1 MKRRS
6 NLPEWFEKLAL
17 NTPMLDFLLDEN
29 RSPVARMRLFS
40 EGVNENHRILAGDEV
55 VGDRGCMACGN
66 CVDACPVVKDKH
78 RFVFIQNQRSSMAL
92 ENMVAEECR
101 RCYNCIKSCP
111 QVSKPIKE
119 YAAGFRRAEK
129 IIHFLTAAIIL
140 FLAFT
145 GITLSHYQELLPA
158 PEVTFLRNVH
168 RILGGLL
175 IFMPVLYMFLD
186 RRHLMRFLNRVF
198 AWSRTDMEWLKSLIR
213 HMINSRAN
221 PEPFM
226 GEFNPAQRAWY
237 LYIIL
242 IMMPLLS
249 LTGVLL
255 FFGKDLLG
263 PALFDRTVLA
273 HMGVAL
279 VTDLLLFV
287 HVYVKYLR
295 KWGIFCFEMIKAL
308 VTQGHVF
315 YPFLQDDSRLGPRH
329 MRSPTKAE

>member
-1 MKRRS
+1 MKRTS
-6 NLPEWFEKLAL
+6 DLPEWFEKLAL
-17 NTPMLDFLLDEN
+17 NTPMLGFLLDEN

-55 VGDRGCMACGN
+55 VGDKGCMACGN

-129 IIHFLTAAIIL
+129 TIHFLTAAIIL
-140 FLAFT
+140 SLAFT

-158 PEVTFLRNVH
+158 PEVTLLRYVH
-168 RILGGLL
+168 RIMGGLL
-175 IFMPVLYMFLD
+175 IFMPVLYVFLD
-186 RRHLMRFLNRVF
+186 RRHLMRFLSRVF
-198 AWSRTDMEWLKSLIR
+198 AWSRTDMEWLKSFFR
-213 HMINSRAN
+213 HLINSRAN

-226 GEFNPAQRAWY
+226 GEFNPAQKAWY

-255 FFGKDLLG
+255 FFGKDSLG
-263 PALFDRTVLA
+263 TALFDRTMLT

-279 VTDLLLFV
+279 ATDLLVFV
-287 HVYVKYLR
+287 HVYIKYLR
-295 KWGIFCFEMIKAL
+295 KWGIFCFEMIKA
-308 VTQGHVF
+308 VARHGHVY
-315 YPFLQDDSRLGPRH
+315 YPLLHYDSRSGLGH
-329 MRSPTKAE
+329 MRSPAKTE